1 MRGSYRCHSWDTL
14 GHARKFVHI
23 AGHLWKALD
32 RCLRLHSGA
41 LAVEFAL
48 IIPVC
53 LMFVF
58 GVVEIGGAIFVD
70 HNLSK
75 AVRDGARYAI
85 VRGSATEEPAS
96 QSQIVD
102 YVKSQA
108 LGLDPNKIAIS
119 ISYAPD
125 NAPGSRVTVQADY
138 SHNLMIPIVP
148 VGPITLSS
156 TSTMTIKHPV
166 ARQWAA

>member
-1 MRGSYRCHSWDTL
+1 MEDPGPMLTAPFGSPGCR
-14 GHARKFVHI
+14 V
-23 AGHLWKALD
+23 
-32 RCLRLHSGA
+32 
-41 LAVEFAL
+41 
-48 IIPVC
+48 
-53 LMFVF
+53 FVF
-58 GVVEIGGAIFVD
+58 GVIEFGAAIFVD

-75 AVRDGARYAI
+75 AVRDGARFAI

-108 LGLDPNKIAIS
+108 LGLDPNKITIS
-119 ISYAPD
+119 VSYVPD

-138 SHNLMIPIVP
+138 SYNLMIPIVP

-156 TSTMTIKHPV
+156 TSTMTIF
-166 ARQWAA
+166 Q